1 MTLIVQ
7 PHQTYCCIV
16 NRVINDHFDHVSM
29 YSGTLKRFIYS
40 THVQVF
46 CTPDSRLK
54 DTALLQKHPLSIS
67 LPQLTGSE
75 QKQNYNLSGFKRK
88 HIIQL
93 QQLQEP
99 HYLLLWFYISN

>member
-7 PHQTYCCIV
+7 HHQTYCCIV
-16 NRVINDHFDHVSM
+16 NRVINDHVLM
-29 YSGTLKRFIYS
+29 YSGTLKRFIYL

-54 DTALLQKHPLSIS
+54 DTALRQKHPLSIS

>member
-7 PHQTYCCIV
+7 HHQTYCCIV
-16 NRVINDHFDHVSM
+16 TLLINDHVSM
-29 YSGTLKRFIYS
+29 YFGFGTLKRFIYL

-54 DTALLQKHPLSIS
+54 DTALCQKHPLSIS